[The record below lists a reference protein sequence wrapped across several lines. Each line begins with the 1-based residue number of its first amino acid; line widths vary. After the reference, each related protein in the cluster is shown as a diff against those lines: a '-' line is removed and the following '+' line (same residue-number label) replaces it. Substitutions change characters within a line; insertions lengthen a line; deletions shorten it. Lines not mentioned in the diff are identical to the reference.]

1 MSRSTDAA
9 PAVQLLLIH
18 TNDLS
23 LSHHL
28 MTEFPDECVPQE
40 YIPVLSRGYATCKMG
55 SHSRES
61 ICLLSP
67 FSPPLKDP
75 QSFPTPQLCQATQ
88 SIS

>member
-28 MTEFPDECVPQE
+28 MTELPDECVPQE
-40 YIPVLSRGYATCKMG
+40 
-55 SHSRES
+55 
-61 ICLLSP
+61 
-67 FSPPLKDP
+67 
-75 QSFPTPQLCQATQ
+75 
-88 SIS
+88 